1 MEVYM
6 DKFKLTILPIS
17 LAILLSTTAYSDD
30 NDYRYLKFNDLF
42 SNTNRNP
49 ELMINKRNDRYD
61 IPEMSGQVNN
71 MPWRNDNDFL
81 KTKEKYNTPILIA
94 GFCAVLNNPLPGE
107 EYNVNLASKK
117 IKGQVIKPSK
127 IFSQNSAIGPY
138 TKLKG
143 FKEGASYIGGNIIMT
158 EGGGVCKIA
167 TTLYNLA
174 VLSNL
179 EIIERHN
186 HSMPVNYVPYGQ
198 DATVAYGV
206 KDLIFKNTT
215 EDSILIWAEMIGN
228 RLYMGF
234 YGSKKSPKIE
244 WNHEINNITKPSI
257 KYIKN
262 EDLNPGETKIVL
274 GGMDGATVKS
284 TITIFYDND
293 HYIIK
298 NMGISK
304 YQPLPKVIET
314 N

>member
-1 MEVYM
+1 M

-17 LAILLSTTAYSDD
+17 LAILLSTKSYAISNPILD
-30 NDYRYLKFNDLF
+30 NKFTIVN
-42 SNTNRNP
+42 SEP
-49 ELMINKRNDRYD
+49 EFMINKRNERYD
-61 IPEMSGQVNN
+61 IPEVSGEVSN
-71 MPWRNDNDFL
+71 MPWRNDKEFL
-81 KTKEKYNTPILIA
+81 KAKDKYDTHTLIA
-94 GFCAVLNNPLPGE
+94 GFCAVLKNPLPGE
-107 EYNVNLASKK
+107 EYNVSLASQKV
-117 IKGQVIKPSK
+117 KGQVIKSSK

-138 TKLKG
+138 TKLRG
-143 FKEGASYIGGNIIMT
+143 FREGASYIGGNIIMT

-179 EIIERHN
+179 EVIERHN

-206 KDLIFKNTT
+206 KDLRFKNTT
-215 EDSILIWAEMIGN
+215 ENSILIWAEMIGN

-234 YGSKKSPKIE
+234 YGSEKPPKVI
-244 WNHEINNITKPSI
+244 WNHEVSNVTTPPV

-262 EDLNPGETKIVL
+262 ENLKQGEMKTVL

-284 TITIFYDND
+284 TITIFYND
-293 HYIIK
+293 EHYIIK
-298 NMGISK
+298 NMGISH
-304 YQPLPKVIET
+304 YEPLPKVIET

>member
-1 MEVYM
+1 MR
-6 DKFKLTILPIS
+6 KFKLTIPSIS
-17 LAILLSTTAYSDD
+17 LAILLLANSYALGERVLD
-30 NDYRYLKFNDLF
+30 NNFTDINSK
-42 SNTNRNP
+42 P
-49 ELMINKRNDRYD
+49 EFMINKRDNRYD
-61 IPEMSGQVNN
+61 VPDKSGEVSN
-71 MPWRNDNDFL
+71 MPWRNDKEFL
-81 KTKEKYNTPILIA
+81 KAKDKYNTHVLIA
-94 GFCAVLNNPLPGE
+94 GFCAVLKNPLPGE
-107 EYNVNLASKK
+107 EYNVNLASQK
-117 IKGQVIKPSK
+117 IKGQVIKASK
-127 IFSQNSAIGPY
+127 IFSQNSTIGPY
-138 TKLKG
+138 TKIRG
-143 FKEGASYIGGNIIMT
+143 FREGASYIGGNIIMT

-174 VLSNL
+174 ALSNL

-206 KDLIFKNTT
+206 KDFRFKNTT

-234 YGSKKSPKIE
+234 YGSEKPPKIV
-244 WNHEINNITKPSI
+244 WNHEISNIIPPPV

-262 EDLNPGETKIVL
+262 ENLNSGEMKTVL

-284 TITIFYDND
+284 TITIFYND
-293 HYIIK
+293 EHYIIK
-298 NMGISK
+298 NMGISH